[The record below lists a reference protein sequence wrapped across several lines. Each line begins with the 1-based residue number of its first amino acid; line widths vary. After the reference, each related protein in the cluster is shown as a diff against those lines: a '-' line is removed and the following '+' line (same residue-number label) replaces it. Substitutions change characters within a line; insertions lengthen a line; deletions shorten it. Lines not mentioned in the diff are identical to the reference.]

1 MKLLA
6 ARMKS
11 LEKIVPKLQ
20 EPPFVISEEVMYGP
34 VSTGFI
40 SLEFWYL
47 LEMQISKGK
56 KFRYFFGL
64 HIFTL
69 DVLM

>member
-20 EPPFVISEEVMYGP
+20 EQPFVISEEVMYGP

-40 SLEFWYL
+40 SLEF
-47 LEMQISKGK
+47 
-56 KFRYFFGL
+56 
-64 HIFTL
+64 
-69 DVLM
+69 